1 MELVKNIFFNT
12 DRLVANEIVKISY
25 TGLFFQNGATN
36 VYIRY
41 GFGEEWENLVEKEMI
56 KTELGFQIEIPLE
69 NKGTL
74 NFCIKN
80 EKDEW
85 DNNNGENYIFEIQ
98 KPETSLAVI
107 DDKKSLKKLRKTYIW
122 SKKLKITIYKILI
135 SIPKIITG
143 NYRKKLTNQ
152 EQNNHL

>member
-1 MELVKNIFFNT
+1 
-12 DRLVANEIVKISY
+12 
-25 TGLFFQNGATN
+25 
-36 VYIRY
+36 
-41 GFGEEWENLVEKEMI
+41 MI

-152 EQNNHL
+152 EQNNH